1 MKKLLLSILFFS
13 TLYGVEETNSS
24 VTNLEGKIT
33 EEERIPN
40 IYLKTGSTNQPE
52 SLTPTKRFDAVYFI
66 SVPVTYYLTFNLLQ
80 QKNWYLRKSFTL
92 DKSDEVFLYFNTFF
106 LPFIVAYFDFVF
118 VSNYNEYKYESPLF
132 KDSIFQLNFYIK
144 QF

>member
-1 MKKLLLSILFFS
+1 MKKLLLTILFFS
-13 TLYGVEETNSS
+13 ALYGVEETNSS
-24 VTNLEGKIT
+24 ITNLEGKIT
-33 EEERIPN
+33 EEEKIPN
-40 IYLKTGSTNQPE
+40 IYLKTGSTNQTE

-118 VSNYNEYKYESPLF
+118 VSNYSEYKYESPLF
-132 KDSIFQLNFYIK
+132 KDSIFQFNFYIK

>member
-1 MKKLLLSILFFS
+1 LS
-13 TLYGVEETNSS
+13 
-24 VTNLEGKIT
+24 
-33 EEERIPN
+33 
-40 IYLKTGSTNQPE
+40 TG
-52 SLTPTKRFDAVYFI
+52 KRFDAVYFI

-80 QKNWYLRKSFTL
+80 QKNWYLRQSFSL

-118 VSNYNEYKYESPLF
+118 VSNYNGYKYQHSLF
-132 KDSIFQLNFYIK
+132 KDSIFQFDFYIK